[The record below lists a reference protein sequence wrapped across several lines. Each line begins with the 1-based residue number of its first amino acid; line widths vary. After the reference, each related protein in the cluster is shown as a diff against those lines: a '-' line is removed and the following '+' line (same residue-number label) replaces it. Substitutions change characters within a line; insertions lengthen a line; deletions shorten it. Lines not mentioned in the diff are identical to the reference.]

1 MRQML
6 EAVDARNLWTENDTA
21 HLMGGCRMGFTAGDS
36 VTNEYGRTWE
46 IPNLW
51 ICDGSLFPTG
61 GGANPSLT
69 IMAVACRIG
78 DHIAA
83 AARRGDLH

>member
-1 MRQML
+1 MTASQTGT
-6 EAVDARNLWTENDTA
+6 AVHGT
-21 HLMGGCRMGFTAGDS
+21 S
-36 VTNEYGRTWE
+36 RTS
-46 IPNLW
+46 W
-51 ICDGSLFPTG
+51 IYDGSLFSTG

-83 AARRGDLH
+83 SARRGDLR